1 MTSICERKDSP
12 VKTTVSSRGPPRC
25 VAAVKP
31 PAGSAE
37 TRQAP
42 LPPNRMDA
50 RPPVVWKVRTSAP
63 AVWQPS
69 SPPVFAEGD
78 GVGRAAGRAVG
89 EAAGFGG
96 GAGEEARRVGE
107 GVGEGVGDLLGSA
120 LAVGEET
127 TVPGVSRAT
136 GGVGRVVP
144 TTNWTVRLTVVT
156 LRDVHDSHSST

>member
-1 MTSICERKDSP
+1 M
-12 VKTTVSSRGPPRC
+12 
-25 VAAVKP
+25 AAVKP

-42 LPPNRMDA
+42 LLPKRMDA

-63 AVWQPS
+63 AVRQPS
-69 SPPVFAEGD
+69 SPPPVFAEGEGAGRVAGRVVGE
-78 GVGRAAGRAVG
+78 GVG
-89 EAAGFGG
+89 FGA

-107 GVGEGVGDLLGSA
+107 GVGLGVGDLLGSA